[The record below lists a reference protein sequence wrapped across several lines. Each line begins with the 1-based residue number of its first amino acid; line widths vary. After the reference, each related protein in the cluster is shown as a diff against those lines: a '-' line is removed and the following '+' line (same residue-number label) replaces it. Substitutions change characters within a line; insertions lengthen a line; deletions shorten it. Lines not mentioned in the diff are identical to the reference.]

1 MKRVLHCVA
10 LVVAL
15 SVLLCGSRPL
25 RAQIPF
31 YTDDTS
37 VTEPGKLH
45 AEAFDEFDGLQSSQF
60 PDLRQNTANMK
71 LNFSPVRGVELDI
84 DAPYLTIYRA
94 PTSAPTSAPSR
105 GVGDTNL
112 GAKWNVRETPTG
124 SLLPAFAVS
133 LYVEFPTGDA
143 HQELGSGLTDY
154 WLNFILQKP
163 LSESTRVN
171 VNLGILFAGNTS
183 TGVVGI
189 QTRRGQ
195 VYTGGLSLLHDVT
208 PNLTLG
214 GELYGG
220 VSDSAGLD
228 KTQLQA
234 MLGAQ
239 YQIRNG
245 LTLCVG
251 VLGGKYGGTPRLGG
265 QIGLSVDFP
274 DVFRGA
280 GTH

>member
-1 MKRVLHCVA
+1 MKRLSHFCA
-10 LVVAL
+10 LAAAL
-15 SVLLCGSRPL
+15 SLLLCSARPL
-25 RAQIPF
+25 HAQMPF

-37 VTEPGKLH
+37 VTEPGKMH
-45 AEAFDEFDGLQSSQF
+45 AEVFDEFDGLQSSQF
-60 PDLRQNTANMK
+60 PDLRQNTANIK
-71 LNFSPVRGVELDI
+71 LNFSPLRDVELDV
-84 DAPYLTIYRA
+84 DAPYLAIYRA
-94 PTSAPTSAPSR
+94 PTSGPSR

-133 LYVEFPTGDA
+133 LYVEFPTGDSR
-143 HQELGSGLTDY
+143 QELGSGLTDY
-154 WLNFILQKP
+154 WLNFILQQP
-163 LSESTRVN
+163 LSESTRIN

-214 GELYGG
+214 AEIYGG
-220 VSDSAGLD
+220 ISDGAGVD

-234 MLGAQ
+234 MIGAQ

-245 LTLCVG
+245 VTLCAG
-251 VLGGKYGGTPRLGG
+251 ILGGKYGATPRLGG
-265 QIGLSVDFP
+265 QIGFSVDFP
-274 DVFRGA
+274 DAFRP
-280 GTH
+280 